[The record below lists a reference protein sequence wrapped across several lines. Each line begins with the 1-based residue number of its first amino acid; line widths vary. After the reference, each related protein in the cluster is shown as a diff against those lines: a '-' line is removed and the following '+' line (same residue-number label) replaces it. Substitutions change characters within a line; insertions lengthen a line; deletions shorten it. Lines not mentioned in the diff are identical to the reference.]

1 MPNAVPPWEYRRR
14 GRFGEPFRM
23 KHVVDATY
31 PLTFLEWGAGLLS
44 LTLPRP
50 LAPSISYAGA

>member
-1 MPNAVPPWEYRRR
+1 
-14 GRFGEPFRM
+14 M

-50 LAPSISYAGA
+50 LAPSISYVGA